1 MFNFLKQLI
10 SDRLRH
16 HFGQELDEELLYAPP
31 PMLDEKTTLGRF
43 VAHHKMNREEYI
55 LLLLSLVPHLYP
67 GFFER
72 LIQENMPNGGDFPE
86 FGGIKSTT
94 YRGFLPTGETV
105 LFVLAGMDW
114 AKRAEMMYLFSSEH
128 WLSKEKILTIES
140 VAAAEPRLSGRLV
153 LDAEYVELFTTG
165 RVSLPNLTMRFP
177 AEHLTTQLEWNDL
190 VLNEQ
195 TTAQVR
201 ELESW
206 VRHNNTLLYDW
217 GMIRTLKAG
226 YRVLF
231 TGPPG
236 TGKTMTATL
245 IGKYTKLNVFRIDL
259 SMVVSKYIG
268 ETEKNLS
275 ILFEKAR
282 HKNWIL
288 FFDEAD
294 ALFGKRTNVRDAHD
308 KYANQEVSFLLQQ
321 IENYPGLTILATNFK
336 SNIDE
341 AFTRRFHSII
351 EFSLPKAPE
360 RLILW
365 EKAFPK
371 QMPLSEDINLSQIAQ
386 KYELNGAEIMNIVQY
401 CCIVTL
407 AENLETL
414 TLDNL
419 LRGIKREYQKEG
431 RIMKQ

>member
-1 MFNFLKQLI
+1 MFNYLKHLI

-16 HFGQELDEELLYAPP
+16 HFGQDRDEELLDMPP
-31 PMLDEKTTLGRF
+31 PTLDDTTALGQF
-43 VAHHKMNREEYI
+43 IKYNKLNREEII
-55 LLLLSLVPHLYP
+55 LLLLSLVPHIYP

-72 LIQENMPNGGDFPE
+72 IIQEQLPNGGDFPE
-86 FGGIKSTT
+86 FGGAKSTT

-105 LFVLAGMDW
+105 LFILAGTNW
-114 AKRAEMMYLFSSEH
+114 AKRAHLMYLFSPEH
-128 WLSKEKILTIES
+128 GLAKEKILSLEP
-140 VAAAEPRLSGRLV
+140 VAPAEPRLSGRLV

-165 RVSLPNLTMRFP
+165 HVSLPNLTMRFP
-177 AEHLTTQLEWNDL
+177 AEHLTTQLEWDDL

-195 TTAQVR
+195 TMTQVR

-206 VRHNNTLLYDW
+206 VKHNPTLLYDW
-217 GMIRTLKAG
+217 GMIRKLKAG

-245 IGKYTKLNVFRIDL
+245 IGKSTNLNVFRIDL

-275 ILFEKAR
+275 TLFEKAR

-360 RLILW
+360 RLLLW
-365 EKAFPK
+365 QNAFPP
-371 QMPLSEDINLSQIAQ
+371 QLALAEDINLSQIAQ

-401 CCIVTL
+401 CCIITL
-407 AENLETL
+407 TEQKEVL

-419 LRGIKREYQKEG
+419 LRGIKREYLKEN
-431 RIMKQ
+431 RIMK

>member
-1 MFNFLKQLI
+1 MFNYLKLLI

-16 HFGQELDEELLYAPP
+16 HFGQEQDEELLDMPP
-31 PMLDEKTTLGRF
+31 PTLDDTTTLGQF
-43 VAHHKMNREEYI
+43 IHHHQLNREETL
-55 LLLLSLVPHLYP
+55 LLLLSLVPHIYP

-72 LIQENMPNGGDFPE
+72 IIQEQLPNGGDFPE
-86 FGGIKSTT
+86 FGGAKSAT

-105 LFVLAGMDW
+105 LFIFAGTDW
-114 AKRAEMMYLFSSEH
+114 AKRARLMYLFSPEH
-128 WLSKEKILTIES
+128 SLAKEKILTLEP
-140 VAAAEPRLSGRLV
+140 VAPAEPRLSGRLV

-165 RVSLPNLTMRFP
+165 HVSLPNLTMRFP

-195 TTAQVR
+195 TMAQVR

-206 VRHNNTLLYDW
+206 VKHNPTLLYDW
-217 GMIRTLKAG
+217 GMIRKLKAG

-245 IGKYTKLNVFRIDL
+245 IGKSTKLNVFRIDL

-275 ILFEKAR
+275 TLFEKAR

-351 EFSLPKAPE
+351 EFPLPKAPE
-360 RLILW
+360 RLLLW
-365 EKAFPK
+365 QNGFPP
-371 QMPLSEDINLSQIAQ
+371 QLALAEDINLSQIAQ

-401 CCIVTL
+401 CCII
-407 AENLETL
+407 TL
-414 TLDNL
+414 TEQKEVLTLENL
-419 LRGIKREYQKEG
+419 LRGIKREYLKEG
-431 RIMKQ
+431 RIMK

>member
-16 HFGQELDEELLYAPP
+16 HFGQEKDEELLDVPP
-31 PMLDEKTTLGRF
+31 PALDEATALGQF
-43 VAHHKMNREEYI
+43 VQYNKLNREEFI

-72 LIQENMPNGGDFPE
+72 IISEQLPNGGDFPE
-86 FGGIKSTT
+86 FGGAKSAT

-105 LFVLAGMDW
+105 LFVLAGTDW
-114 AKRAEMMYLFSSEH
+114 AKRAELMYLFSSEH
-128 WLSKEKILTIES
+128 WLAKEKIVTLEHVT
-140 VAAAEPRLSGRLV
+140 AAEPRLSGRLV
-153 LDAEYVELFTTG
+153 LDSEYVELFTTG
-165 RVSLPNLTMRFP
+165 HVSLPNLTMRFP
-177 AEHLTTQLEWNDL
+177 AEHLTTQLEWEDL
-190 VLNEQ
+190 VLSEQ
-195 TTAQVR
+195 TIGQVR

-206 VRHNNTLLYDW
+206 VKHNPTLLYEW
-217 GMIRTLKAG
+217 GMIRQLKAG

-236 TGKTMTATL
+236 TGKTMTASL
-245 IGKYTKLNVFRIDL
+245 IGKSTKLNVFRIDL

-275 ILFEKAR
+275 TLFEKAR

-351 EFSLPKAPE
+351 EFLLPKAPE

-365 EKAFPK
+365 QKAFPS
-371 QMPLSEDINLSQIAQ
+371 QLALAEDINLSQIAQ

-401 CCIVTL
+401 CCII
-407 AENLETL
+407 TL
-414 TLDNL
+414 TEQKEVLTLENL
-419 LRGIKREYQKEG
+419 LRGIKREYLKEG
-431 RIMKQ
+431 RIMK

>member
-10 SDRLRH
+10 SERLRH
-16 HFGQELDEELLYAPP
+16 HFGQEKDEEVLNLPPPILDETTAFGKFVLYNNA
-31 PMLDEKTTLGRF
+31 
-43 VAHHKMNREEYI
+43 NREELI

-72 LIQENMPNGGDFPE
+72 IISEQLPNGGDFPE
-86 FGGIKSTT
+86 FGGAKSAT

-105 LFVLAGMDW
+105 LFVLAGTNW
-114 AKRAEMMYLFSSEH
+114 AKRADLMYLFSSEH
-128 WLSKEKILTIES
+128 WLVKEKILTLEP

-153 LDAEYVELFTTG
+153 LDAEYIELFTTG
-165 RVSLPNLTMRFP
+165 NVSLPNLTMRFP
-177 AEHLTTQLEWNDL
+177 AEHLTTQLEWDDL
-190 VLNEQ
+190 VLSEQ
-195 TTAQVR
+195 TMAQVR

-206 VRHNNTLLYDW
+206 VKHNPTLLYDW
-217 GMIRTLKAG
+217 GMIRQLKAG

-245 IGKYTKLNVFRIDL
+245 IGKATNLNVFRIDL

-268 ETEKNLS
+268 ETEKNLAT
-275 ILFEKAR
+275 LFDKAR

-308 KYANQEVSFLLQQ
+308 KYANQEVSYLLQQ

-365 EKAFPK
+365 KKSFPP
-371 QMPLSEDINLSQIAQ
+371 QLALAEDINLTQIAQ

-401 CCIVTL
+401 CCII
-407 AENLETL
+407 TL
-414 TLDNL
+414 TEQKNVLSLDNL
-419 LRGIKREYQKEG
+419 LRGIKREYLKEG
-431 RIMKQ
+431 RMLK

>member
-10 SDRLRH
+10 SERLRH
-16 HFGQELDEELLYAPP
+16 HFGQEKDEEILNLPPPLLDEATAFG
-31 PMLDEKTTLGRF
+31 KF
-43 VAHHKMNREEYI
+43 VHFNNINREELI
-55 LLLLSLVPHLYP
+55 LLLMSLVPHLYP

-72 LIQENMPNGGDFPE
+72 IISEQLPNGGDFPE
-86 FGGIKSTT
+86 FGGAKSAT

-105 LFVLAGMDW
+105 LFVLAGTNW
-114 AKRAEMMYLFSSEH
+114 AKRADMMYLFSSEH
-128 WLSKEKILTIES
+128 WLVKEKILTLES

-165 RVSLPNLTMRFP
+165 NVSLPNLTMRFP

-190 VLNEQ
+190 VLSEQ
-195 TTAQVR
+195 TMAQVR

-206 VRHNNTLLYDW
+206 VKHNPTLLYEW
-217 GMIRTLKAG
+217 GMIRQLKAG

-245 IGKYTKLNVFRIDL
+245 IGKATNLTVFRIDL

-275 ILFEKAR
+275 TLFEKAR

-365 EKAFPK
+365 QKAFPP
-371 QMPLSEDINLSQIAQ
+371 QLALAEDINLTQIAQ

-401 CCIVTL
+401 CCIITL
-407 AENLETL
+407 TEGKNTL

-419 LRGIKREYQKEG
+419 LRGIKREYLKEG
-431 RIMKQ
+431 RMLK

>member
-1 MFNFLKQLI
+1 MFNYLKHLI
-10 SDRLRH
+10 TDRLRH
-16 HFGQELDEELLYAPP
+16 HFGQELDEELLYVPTP
-31 PMLDEKTTLGRF
+31 TLDEKTALGQF
-43 VAHHKMNREEYI
+43 IKQNKLNREETI

-72 LIQENMPNGGDFPE
+72 IIQEQMPNGGDFPE
-86 FGGIKSTT
+86 FGGSKSPT
-94 YRGFLPTGETV
+94 YRGFLPTGETA
-105 LFVLAGMDW
+105 LFVLAGMNW
-114 AKRAEMMYLFSSEH
+114 AQRADLMYLFSSEH
-128 WLSKEKILTIES
+128 GFAKQKIMTIEP

-165 RVSLPNLTMRFP
+165 RVSLPNLTARFP

-206 VRHNNTLLYDW
+206 VKYNNTLLYDW
-217 GMIRTLKAG
+217 GMIRQFKAG
-226 YRVLF
+226 YRALF

-245 IGKYTKLNVFRIDL
+245 IGKYTKLEVFRIDL

-275 ILFEKAR
+275 TLFDKAR

-294 ALFGKRTNVRDAHD
+294 ALFGKRTSVRDAHD

-360 RLILW
+360 RLLLW
-365 EKAFPK
+365 QKAFPR
-371 QMPLSEDINLSQIAQ
+371 QLTLAEDINLTQIAQ

-401 CCIVTL
+401 CCIITL
-407 AENLETL
+407 AENVEILNLE
-414 TLDNL
+414 NL
-419 LRGIKREYQKEG
+419 LRGIKREYLKEG
-431 RIMKQ
+431 RIMK